1 MMNSYSSFLDS
12 IFDFNFE
19 DQLLGQHS
27 ILLGTQVIKGF
38 FFFFQFIYFIYY
50 THRHSIIQLLIP
62 NTRYWPSQSKKIVKP
77 PNFTGIKSN
86 SQNISQDFMSPLTG
100 TGAVFPVLFSRQ
112 MKYQKLWVAFLFF
125 YMSN

>member
-38 FFFFQFIYFIYY
+38 FFFSNLFILFIIL
-50 THRHSIIQLLIP
+50 TDIVSF
-62 NTRYWPSQSKKIVKP
+62 NYWFPTLDTDP
-77 PNFTGIKSN
+77 PN
-86 SQNISQDFMSPLTG
+86 P
-100 TGAVFPVLFSRQ
+100 RR
-112 MKYQKLWVAFLFF
+112 
-125 YMSN
+125 